1 MEKDHC
7 AAKILTFMLN
17 IEWRT
22 ADYP

>member
-17 IEWRT
+17 IEWRI
-22 ADYP
+22 ADYL